1 MTNKK
6 VGKGKD
12 NCKNKQLQ
20 LQIQGFF
27 AALRMT
33 TFEDICGGEVLRF
46 WVEEGGEVSVVGF

>member
-12 NCKNKQLQ
+12 NCEDKQLQ
-20 LQIQGFF
+20 KQMRGFF

-33 TFEDICGGEVLRF
+33 TFK
-46 WVEEGGEVSVVGF
+46 